1 MAAQQKKEITNTSRH
16 LTFYLGDEL
25 YGIGIENV
33 QEIIAMMKIT
43 VVPKTPSH
51 IKGVM
56 NLRGNIIPIVDMR
69 TKFSMEYQEPNMYT
83 ATVIV
88 SISGTSIGFVVDTV
102 EEVMQISEDSLMEA
116 PNFGTQIDTSFI
128 SQMAQRNEDVIML
141 LDLNKVF
148 GGNELSSL
156 ESLAKNNEQ

>member
-1 MAAQQKKEITNTSRH
+1 MASQQKKELSNTARY
-16 LTFYLGDEL
+16 LTFFLRDEL

-69 TKFSMEYQEPNMYT
+69 TKFDMEAKEPDMYT
-83 ATVIV
+83 AIVIV
-88 SISGTSIGFVVDTV
+88 AIAGTSIGFIVDTV
-102 EEVMQISEDSLMEA
+102 EEVMQISEDALMEA

-128 SQMAQRNEDVIML
+128 SQMAQRDEDVIML
-141 LDLNKVF
+141 LDLDKVF

>member
-1 MAAQQKKEITNTSRH
+1 MAAKQKQELTNTTRN
-16 LTFYLGDEL
+16 LTFFLGDEL

-43 VVPKTPSH
+43 VVPKTPPH

-69 TKFSMEYQEPNMYT
+69 TKFGMEYKEPDMYT
-83 ATVIV
+83 AIVIV
-88 SISGTSIGFVVDTV
+88 SIGGTSIGFIVDTV
-102 EEVMQISEDSLMEA
+102 EEVMQISDDALMEA

-128 SQMAQRNEDVIML
+128 SKMAQRNEDVIML
-141 LDLNKVF
+141 LDLDKVF

-156 ESLAKNNEQ
+156 ESMSKSNEQ

>member
-1 MAAQQKKEITNTSRH
+1 MASQKKKELSNTARY
-16 LTFYLGDEL
+16 LTFFLGEEL

-43 VVPKTPSH
+43 VVPKTPTH

-69 TKFSMEYQEPNMYT
+69 TKFGMDYKEPDMYT
-83 ATVIV
+83 AIVIV
-88 SISGTSIGFVVDTV
+88 SIEGTSIGFIVDTV
-102 EEVMQISEDSLMEA
+102 EEVMQIAEDVLMEA
-116 PNFGTQIDTSFI
+116 PNFGTQVDTSFI
-128 SQMAQRNEDVIML
+128 SKMAQRNEDVIML

-148 GGNELSSL
+148 GDSELSSL
-156 ESLAKNNEQ
+156 ESLAKTNEQ

>member
-1 MAAQQKKEITNTSRH
+1 MAAKQKKELSNTARY
-16 LTFYLGDEL
+16 LTFFLRDEL

-69 TKFSMEYQEPNMYT
+69 TKFDMEAKEPDMYT
-83 ATVIV
+83 AIVIV
-88 SISGTSIGFVVDTV
+88 SIAGTSIGFIVDTV
-102 EEVMQISEDSLMEA
+102 EEVMQISDDALMEA
-116 PNFGTQIDTSFI
+116 PNFGTHIDTSFI
-128 SQMAQRNEDVIML
+128 SQMAQRDEDVIML
-141 LDLNKVF
+141 LDLDKVF
-148 GGNELSSL
+148 GGSELSSL

>member
-1 MAAQQKKEITNTSRH
+1 MAAQQKKEITNTARY
-16 LTFYLGDEL
+16 LTFFLGDEL

-33 QEIIAMMKIT
+33 QEIIAMMRIT
-43 VVPKTPSH
+43 IVPKTPPH

-69 TKFSMEYQEPNMYT
+69 TKFGMEYQEPNMYT

-88 SISGTSIGFVVDTV
+88 SIEGTSIGFIVDTV
-102 EEVMQISEDSLMEA
+102 EEVMQIADDVLMDA

-128 SQMAQRNEDVIML
+128 SKMAQRDEDVIML
-141 LDLNKVF
+141 LDLDKVF
-148 GGNELSSL
+148 GDSELSSL
-156 ESLAKNNEQ
+156 ESLSKNNEK